1 MQPKFH
7 HINLSTKN
15 IKPMKEFYKKI
26 LFLDNEVF
34 DIPKLEKTKAY
45 SGDVEF
51 MTDQTIQTHLA
62 EIDYDLGFKTGLAI
76 NPLSRDYI
84 AYRVDDLEKFKMH
97 LKYNN
102 INYSDWGETAVSGW

>member
-1 MQPKFH
+1 
-7 HINLSTKN
+7 
-15 IKPMKEFYKKI
+15 
-26 LFLDNEVF
+26 
-34 DIPKLEKTKAY
+34 
-45 SGDVEF
+45 
-51 MTDQTIQTHLA
+51 MTDQTIKTHLA

-76 NPLSRDYI
+76 NPLSREHI